1 LKAISFI
8 INTNLY
14 IAFAAVCLTVASQ
27 VQLGMHP
34 QLQAYLAVIFFA
46 SLLDYNAHRLITVG
60 SMPEAFRSEKYQW
73 SATHLPLLKMMLVFA
88 AGGLAGTLLLT
99 GIKILFVLAPLAIL
113 SMLYSLTVSGKLKR
127 NFRLHKIPFLKTFL
141 IAIVWTSATV
151 LLPGMLSDHSPG
163 IYQVLLVAI
172 ERFTFIFAIAIPFD
186 IRDIKTDSL
195 SGINTVPVALGE
207 KKANQISNGTLLL
220 SMAIA
225 VFHYQQQNLV
235 FIIPAYLFSAAAT
248 LIFMNSHKLKKLPL
262 YHHGILDG
270 CLLLYGLLISISFFF
285 QLN

>member
-1 LKAISFI
+1 MKAISFI

-14 IAFAAVCLTVASQ
+14 IAFAAVCITVASQ
-27 VQLGMHP
+27 VQLGMQP
-34 QLQAYLAVIFFA
+34 QLQAYLAVVFFA

-60 SMPEAFRSEKYQW
+60 SKPEAFRSEKYQW
-73 SATHLPLLKMMLVFA
+73 SAAHLPLLKMMLVFA
-88 AGGLAGTLLLT
+88 AGGLAGGLLLT

-127 NFRLHKIPFLKTFL
+127 NFRLQKIPFLKTFL
-141 IAIVWTSATV
+141 IALVWTSATV
-151 LLPGMLSDHSPG
+151 ILPGMLSDHSPG
-163 IYQVLLVAI
+163 IYQVLLEAI

-186 IRDIKTDSL
+186 IRDIKTDL
-195 SGINTVPVALGE
+195 LCGINTIPVAVGE
-207 KKANQISNGTLLL
+207 KKAILISNATLLL

-225 VFHYQQQNLV
+225 VIHYHQQNLV

-248 LIFMNSHKLKKLPL
+248 LILINSHTLKKLSL

-270 CLLLYGLLISISFFF
+270 CLLLHGILISISFFF
-285 QLN
+285 QFN